1 MLKSLSSVLH
11 RLVDNP
17 ILSDLINGK
26 NESRDNTTI
35 GRYLINNVLHARLV
49 RVQVY

>member
-1 MLKSLSSVLH
+1 MLH

-17 ILSDLINGK
+17 IQSDLINRK
-26 NESRDNTTI
+26 PKAKQSRDNTTI
-35 GRYLINNVLHARLV
+35 GRYLINNVSHARLV